1 MRRRRLKLALGV
13 CAAVIAVTAGVVIWA
28 LLREPGADSAY
39 DTTVQSPQLLQRRP
53 RVLFDTGHRNAHSP
67 RGRYGPFC
75 RLIESD
81 GCRVSTH
88 RSAFDA
94 AALRACDILVI
105 VNGCGPGDGDQ
116 RTASPF
122 DLAECAAIRK
132 WVEGGGSLLLVAD
145 HHPYGE
151 AAAKLANEFG
161 VEMSGGWT
169 DDEKHARAG
178 SGDPGQLLFS
188 RENGLLGEHAITRGV
203 NLVETFTGQS
213 LRGPAGAVSLMTLA
227 ETAVDRVP
235 KSSSSEEK
243 DGVRRTTFQT
253 DDLPAGGRSQGL
265 ALQFGKGRIVVLG
278 ESAMLTAQVDDKTGR
293 KFGMNAAGNDD
304 REFALNVVRWLGGA
318 GGGAGGRSGDTVN

>member
-1 MRRRRLKLALGV
+1 MGV
-13 CAAVIAVTAGVVIWA
+13 AGLVIIGATAGVVVWTFFS
-28 LLREPGADSAY
+28 EPGADSGY
-39 DTTVQSPQLLQRRP
+39 DTTVQSPQLLQRHP
-53 RVLFDTGHRNAHSP
+53 RVLFDVGHRNAHTP
-67 RGRYGPFC
+67 RGRFGPFC
-75 RLIESD
+75 KLIESD

-94 AALRACDILVI
+94 AALGECDILVV

-122 DLAECAAIRK
+122 DSAECAAIRA

-151 AAAKLANEFG
+151 AAAKLASEFG

-169 DDEKHARAG
+169 DDEAHARAG

-188 RENGLLGEHAITRGV
+188 RANGLLGEHAITRGV
-203 NLVETFTGQS
+203 NVVETFTGQS
-213 LRGPAGAVSLMTLA
+213 LRGPAGSVSLMTLV

-235 KSSSSEEK
+235 KASATEEK
-243 DGVRRTTFQT
+243 NGVRKTTFQT

-265 ALQFGKGRIVVLG
+265 ALQFGKGRVVVLG
-278 ESAMLTAQVDDKTGR
+278 EAAMLTAQIDANSGR
-293 KFGMNAAGNDD
+293 KFGMNTGGNDD
-304 REFALNVVRWLGGA
+304 RDFALNVVRWLGA
-318 GGGAGGRSGDTVN
+318 